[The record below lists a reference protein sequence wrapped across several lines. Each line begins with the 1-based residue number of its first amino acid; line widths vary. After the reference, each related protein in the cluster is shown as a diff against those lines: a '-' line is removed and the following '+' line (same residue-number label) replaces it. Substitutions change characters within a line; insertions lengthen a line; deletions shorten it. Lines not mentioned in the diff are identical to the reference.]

1 MDEINKLF
9 LTRMYPRKCVALK
22 SLSDTIRKN
31 SDKKS
36 QQLGVWMH
44 NNRNKVN
51 KPLVA
56 KESQTLHYIRVA
68 TNNMGE
74 QPFLHML

>member
-1 MDEINKLF
+1 MLG
-9 LTRMYPRKCVALK
+9 RVSLK
-22 SLSDTIRKN
+22 SWSDKIRRM

-44 NNRNKVN
+44 NFERHRNKVN
-51 KPLVA
+51 KLLVA

-74 QPFLHML
+74 QPFWHMLNENVFKSQ